1 MSEWMWLGVIFASV
15 FVVSFGL
22 LQWANA
28 QRERVRRRRLQGG
41 PGEQPPD
48 STPDMVLGSAT
59 DALAGQLP
67 ITGEKR
73 VELRSE
79 LQQAGFYR
87 RSALQEYAAIRAVLI
102 FLPILAAG
110 LLALLVEPRF
120 MLPVLFGG
128 LILAG
133 LGYSLPR
140 VYINSVARR
149 RRRQIEKALPVAVDL
164 LALGLLSGQN
174 ILLALRRVSTE
185 MKRPFPV
192 LAEELE
198 IVREQA
204 ELNTLPHALSQFAER
219 VQLAEVRN
227 LAIILTQS
235 QRQGSDAAPA
245 LMEFASNFRVNL
257 RQRAE
262 AQANRAGFWLV
273 FPSIFCLWVPAFIVL
288 VGPIF
293 FEFYHKRQEAG
304 QLQEPF
310 QLPNRRPP
318 ASNGQGEA
326 QAPP

>member
-1 MSEWMWLGVIFASV
+1 MTEWTWLGVIFAAV

-28 QRERVRRRRLQGG
+28 QRERVRRRRLQGE
-41 PGEQPPD
+41 PGELGTDSSPD
-48 STPDMVLGSAT
+48 LVLGPAT
-59 DALAGQLP
+59 GVLAGQLP
-67 ITGEKR
+67 ITGVKGE
-73 VELRSE
+73 ELRSE

-87 RSALQEYAAIRAVLI
+87 RTALQEYAAVRAVLI
-102 FLPILAAG
+102 FLPLVLAG
-110 LLALLVEPRF
+110 LLALLVERRF
-120 MLPVLFGG
+120 AWPVLMGG
-128 LILAG
+128 VILAG

-140 VYINSVARR
+140 VYINAVARG

-164 LALGLLSGQN
+164 IALGLLSGQN

-219 VQLAEVRN
+219 VQLGEVRN
-227 LAIILTQS
+227 LAVILSQS

-257 RQRAE
+257 RQRAD

-273 FPSIFCLWVPAFIVL
+273 FPSIFCLWVPAFLIL

-293 FEFYHKRQEAG
+293 FEFFHKRQEAG
-304 QLQEPF
+304 QLQQPN
-310 QLPNRRPP
+310 QLLNRRAP
-318 ASNGQGEA
+318 AGNGQT
-326 QAPP
+326 PP